1 MSKVKSILKFIL
13 KIVMLAFL
21 GMFGYMQ
28 VKQEDLEDFK

>member
-13 KIVMLAFL
+13 KIVMLSFL

-28 VKQEDLEDFK
+28 VKQEDLDDFK